1 MGDVE
6 TKRALRHAA
15 AEGRLGH
22 LLREVLG
29 EWGAVQALRGSGKL
43 PGWVICELE
52 GGHGSWSMR
61 HPFVSKGGK
70 EWVAHNE
77 FACSRCRTQWTPV
90 QRRQSAMLP
99 FVSDQQG
106 LFVSP
111 ETLADTQ
118 LWTIRASD
126 VSTIPDP

>member
-1 MGDVE
+1 VGDVE

-29 EWGAVQALRGSGKL
+29 EWGAMQALRQATSEWGMV

-90 QRRQSAMLP
+90 QRRQSPMLP

-111 ETLADTQ
+111 ETLAD
-118 LWTIRASD
+118 